1 MEGRKK
7 IIVFNGI
14 HSAGK
19 SDLGKKLD
27 ERLPGFR
34 YFGEVGLEIR
44 MEGEL
49 LVADPGVDFDR
60 QILKRESERD
70 AEILACKET
79 PVIETWHIGNTAYA
93 MGRTPEVV
101 PLFNERLG
109 EMLKVVQPLAIFLE
123 ISHDTYQERKSPRH
137 DDEEFY
143 MRLIANTKKVYRD
156 FGIEYVVVNNDGDI
170 EKTFGEIAA
179 KLKERGF
186 ITELVKEK

>member
-19 SDLGKKLD
+19 SDLGKKLE
-27 ERLPGFR
+27 ERLAGFR
-34 YFGEVGLEIR
+34 YFGEVGLELR

-49 LVADPGVDFDR
+49 EVSDPGLDFDR

-70 AEILACKET
+70 AEVLACKEM

-101 PLFNERLG
+101 PLFNERLR
-109 EMLKVVQPLAIFLE
+109 EMLKAVQPLAIFLE
-123 ISHDTYQERKSPRH
+123 ISHDTYQKRKSERH

-143 MRLIANTKKVYRD
+143 IKLAGNTKKAYKD
-156 FGIEYVVVNNDGDI
+156 FGIDYIVISNDGDI
-170 EKTFGEIAA
+170 EDAFDEISA
-179 KLKERGF
+179 KLKEKGF
-186 ITELVKEK
+186 VIELAKER